1 MTTTTWTEAL
11 VSNKT
16 GETLCIALFK
26 KKGDRIYGLLG
37 RRWCRCERRDDGKII
52 EIWVR

>member
-1 MTTTTWTEAL
+1 MTKTTWTDAL
-11 VSNKT
+11 VSNET
-16 GETLCIALFK
+16 GESRGDVTFK
-26 KKGDRIYGLLG
+26 EIGDRIYGLIG